1 MFLSSFKPR
10 HMAAVEGQDRS
21 PYGSF
26 WFEPIGM
33 RTSTGM
39 RVTSTSAMR
48 LGAVYSCVRVLAE
61 SFAILPFRMYRKRT
75 DGGRDPVTDHWLVKL
90 MTKRPNDWQTP
101 FEWKEMMMGHL
112 CLRGNAFNQ
121 IISNAKGQITDL
133 VPIHPDRIKV
143 QLTDNGSFNYVV
155 SQLDGTTITLAKG
168 EVWHIRGLSGDGVV
182 GYNPMELAAEVIG
195 MGMSAQSFGARFFAN
210 DASPGG
216 WIEFDGKF
224 RDSDAKT
231 SFREGWQSNQG
242 GKNRGRTAILEKG
255 MKYHQ
260 LELNNADAQFLESRK
275 YNRSEI
281 AGLFRVP
288 PHKIGDLDRATFS
301 NIEQQSLDFINDG
314 LLPWTER
321 WEASIETHL
330 LEDEIDVEIDFDFTK
345 LLRGDMVARSAYY
358 TANINNGS
366 LTRNEARI
374 SEGRNPLTGLDKPLM
389 PLNMVAVGEEPDGDE
404 QPELPDAPED
414 APEGPELP
422 AKKPAGNDGR
432 ALALATAAAE
442 RVARKET
449 STLAPF
455 MTVLP
460 MPVDQIHAA
469 MAKHADF
476 VALALSV
483 DAESAKAYVESRL
496 QDPIRKGHEEQDIY
510 NAAFAKLTVLALKG
524 SL

>member
-1 MFLSSFKPR
+1 MFLTSFKPR
-10 HMAAVEGQDRS
+10 TMAASGGQDRS
-21 PYGSF
+21 PWGSF

-33 RTSTGM
+33 RTSAGM
-39 RVTSTSAMR
+39 RVTSGSAMR
-48 LGAVYSCVRVLAE
+48 LSAVYSCVRVLAE
-61 SFAILPFRMYRKRT
+61 SFAILPFRMYRRRA
-75 DGGRDPVTDHWLVKL
+75 DGGRDPVYDHWLVNL
-90 MTKRPNDWQTP
+90 MAKHPNDWQTP

-121 IISNAKGQITDL
+121 IIADGRGRIQQFI
-133 VPIHPDRIKV
+133 PIHPDRIKV
-143 QLTDNGSFNYVV
+143 QLLDNGSFNYVV
-155 SQLDGTTITLAKG
+155 SQLDGTTITLSKG
-168 EVWHIRGLSGDGVV
+168 EVWHIRALSGDGVV
-182 GYNPMELAAEVIG
+182 GYNPMEMAAEVIG
-195 MGMSAQSFGARFFAN
+195 MGMAAQSFGARFFAN

-224 RDSDAKT
+224 RDSDAKN
-231 SFREGWQSNQG
+231 SFREGWKDNQG
-242 GKNRGRTAILEKG
+242 GRNRGRTAILEKG

-281 AGLFRVP
+281 AGMFRVP

-321 WEASIETHL
+321 WESSIETNL
-330 LEDEIDVEIDFDFTK
+330 LEDDSDLEIDFDFGK

-358 TANINNGS
+358 TANIVNGS

-374 SEGRNPLTGLDKPLM
+374 SEGRNPIAGLDKPLM
-389 PLNMVAVGEEPDGDE
+389 PLNMAPVGEEPDGD
-404 QPELPDAPED
+404 DAPEVPE
-414 APEGPELP
+414 APKNAP
-422 AKKPAGNDGR
+422 AKSVPANGR

-449 STLAPF
+449 TTLMQA
-455 MTVLP
+455 LAL
-460 MPVDQIHAA
+460 PVDAA
-469 MAKHADF
+469 QLDASMAKHADF
-476 VALALSV
+476 VAAALGI
-483 DAESAKAYVESRL
+483 DASSAAAYMEA
-496 QDPIRKGHEEQDIY
+496 RKGDVIRAGSEEKDIY
-510 NAAFAKLTVLALKG
+510 SAALAKLTELALKG